1 MHRWLVLFGLLL
13 LPSPAHALPLQRA
26 TLALTYCFRA
36 VYALEPTN
44 LTHCTDLG
52 VPATMDV
59 LVSAQPGAVFLLDR
73 AQYPALGIPLGEK
86 VDYVSALT
94 QAVYSTDWLYWGPLG
109 LDVGV
114 ALEAI
119 TLAPRE
125 DDPPLTKNPEPAT
138 LALLGTTLA
147 GLGWRIRRRRC
158 VA

>member
-1 MHRWLVLFGLLL
+1 MHRWLFLLTILL
-13 LPSPAHALPLQRA
+13 LPAPAAALPLERA

-59 LVSAQPGAVFLLDR
+59 LVSAQAGAVFLLDR

-94 QAVYSTDWLYWGPLG
+94 HAVYSTDWLYWGPLG
-109 LDVGV
+109 LDIGV
-114 ALEAI
+114 PLEAI
-119 TLAPRE
+119 TLAGQE
-125 DDPPLTKNPEPAT
+125 DDPAPLTRNPEPAT
-138 LALLGTTLA
+138 LLLLGSAL
-147 GLGWRIRRRRC
+147 GLLFPFARR
-158 VA
+158 